1 MLRGIVLVLGAASV
15 SRAQTA
21 VTPSPLTTAPVDSLP
36 SFTRPNGA
44 LLRPGA
50 VTYAL
55 TLVRPAGDTVA
66 LGTRTVDVAE
76 ASLGGTPSWLVVDSR
91 QGTVLPTTDSLYV
104 SRADLAPERWTAT
117 IGRAQLGAS
126 FTRDSVFGAVL
137 GYQGQSSFSL
147 AIPANVLVTMGM
159 LERVLELLPL
169 QEGYHVAASLLFV
182 AAPTPRIVPADLM
195 VDAADSLVMPG
206 GVSIDAWRVAM
217 RWGASEARFW
227 VARSG
232 ARVVRT
238 EQQVPEGVLTAVLST
253 P

>member
-1 MLRGIVLVLGAASV
+1 MLKAIALILGAAPAMRGQV
-15 SRAQTA
+15 AA
-21 VTPSPLTTAPVDSLP
+21 TPSAPGTATVDSVP
-36 SFTRPNGA
+36 SFQRPNGA
-44 LLRPGA
+44 LMRPGA

-55 TLVRPAGDTVA
+55 TLARPAGDTVS

-76 ASLGGTPSWLVVDSR
+76 ASLGGTPSWLIVDAR
-91 QGTVLPTTDSLYV
+91 QGTVLPTTDSIYLT
-104 SRADLAPERWTAT
+104 RADLAPERWTAT

-126 FTRDSVFGAVL
+126 FTRDSVFGAAL
-137 GYQGQSSFSL
+137 GYQGRSSFSL
-147 AIPANVLVTMGM
+147 AIPANVLVTLGM

-182 AAPTPRIVPADLM
+182 QGPTPRIVPADLM
-195 VDAADSLVMPG
+195 VEAADSLVMPG
-206 GVSIDAWRVAM
+206 AVNIDAWRVAM
-217 RWGASEARFW
+217 HWGASEARFW